1 LIWEDSTFESYQ
13 ADVVDF
19 VAACGSISHL
29 NLQGIGKP
37 ERSVKVD
44 RLQEICEQ
52 LFAVRQSAVLATKKS
67 GEIQAKNRF
76 DINS

>member
-1 LIWEDSTFESYQ
+1 MFESQQ

-19 VAACGSISHL
+19 VAACGSISYL

-52 LFAVRQSAVLATKKS
+52 LLAMRQTKELALKKEGTPNTDS
-67 GEIQAKNRF
+67 KE
-76 DINS
+76 SL

>member
-1 LIWEDSTFESYQ
+1 LIWEDSTFESQQ

-19 VAACGSISHL
+19 VAACGSISFL

-52 LFAVRQSAVLATKKS
+52 LLAMRQTKELALKKEGTPNTDS
-67 GEIQAKNRF
+67 KE
-76 DINS
+76 SL